1 MFPAFPLSF
10 FIIDYFL
17 FISPFTALSLNKSLC
32 SPLLRLRNLITI
44 VVSKLFTASM
54 SSSIGMCGIM
64 VVWFSNVNLT
74 TLKNLECL
82 FFVFPWEVKGVGGG
96 GRGTAKDTVD
106 YA

>member
-1 MFPAFPLSF
+1 MFPFPLSF
-10 FIIDYFL
+10 FYNRLFPLYKSIYRAFL
-17 FISPFTALSLNKSLC
+17 KQF
-32 SPLLRLRNLITI
+32 I
-44 VVSKLFTASM
+44 VVPSFKIEEFDYNCRFKTFTASM

>member
-1 MFPAFPLSF
+1 
-10 FIIDYFL
+10 
-17 FISPFTALSLNKSLC
+17 
-32 SPLLRLRNLITI
+32 
-44 VVSKLFTASM
+44 M

-82 FFVFPWEVKGVGGG
+82 FFFFPWEVKGGGG